1 MAWTE
6 GERGCKSPDECRAMT
21 QNQGTYVPRSPE
33 DFLKSTPLVGATG
46 VLYAPRSADGMM
58 SHGVCTSLRLM
69 SDHGSSSLQNSSR
82 IADSV
87 NDAVSRA
94 SSASR

>member
-46 VLYAPRSADGMM
+46 VLYAPRSADGI
-58 SHGVCTSLRLM
+58 RLYL
-69 SDHGSSSLQNSSR
+69 HRRNQLCCFT
-82 IADSV
+82 I
-87 NDAVSRA
+87 
-94 SSASR
+94 